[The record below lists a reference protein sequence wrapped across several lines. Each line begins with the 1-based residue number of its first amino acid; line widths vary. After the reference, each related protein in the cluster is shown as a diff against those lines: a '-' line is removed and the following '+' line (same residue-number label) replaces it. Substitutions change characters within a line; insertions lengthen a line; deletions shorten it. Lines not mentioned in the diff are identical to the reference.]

1 LEEVIKEMDCFIRHC
16 YGESETVGD
25 GEKLFG
31 DNGERFQVAVVVT
44 VVEKFEDDL
53 P

>member
-1 LEEVIKEMDCFIRHC
+1 LEETRKERDCLIGDIER
-16 YGESETVGD
+16 EPNTVGD

-31 DNGERFQVAVVVT
+31 DNGERLQRVVIAA
-44 VVEKFEDDL
+44 EEFEDTL